1 MRAASPEEPTLK
13 PAAPID
19 RPVASR
25 LLSSEPLVA
34 VVNGSSGGWIVPLPE
49 KAQLIIGRSA
59 ECDVSIPDATVSR
72 RHLRVHVGTELAI
85 EDLGSA
91 NGTAYDAKPLRPF
104 ERTAIDL
111 GRPLDIGS
119 ATLFIH
125 AARGVLPAS
134 GPGPS
139 SAAPPSSRAQRAV
152 STLPPPPSAGEVVRD
167 EALRRIYVLLPA
179 IAPSP
184 LSVLVLGETG
194 VGKEVYADAIH
205 RTSDRAN
212 GPFLKLNCAALP
224 ESILEGE
231 LFGYE
236 RGSFSGAITA
246 RPGLFEAAHGGTV
259 FLDEIGELTLP
270 TQAKLLRVLE
280 SGEVLR
286 IGSRAPM
293 RVDVRFVAAT
303 NRDLGALVASG
314 SFRADLFYRLEGVR
328 IEIPPLRER
337 TADIIPLVEFFIQ
350 RLAARMNLT
359 PPVLSPGAEELLR
372 GYSWPGNVREL
383 RNVVERAVVMN
394 PDVAVLEE
402 SHLVMYAAA
411 SRSTLA
417 PATSRE
423 APPAQKTPRAT
434 DDLRGA
440 LETVERQAIVDALE
454 RTGGNQSAAARLLGI
469 GRHALIG
476 RIEAYGLARPRKR
489 S

>member
-1 MRAASPEEPTLK
+1 MRAGSPEEPTLK

-19 RPVASR
+19 RSAPSR
-25 LLSSEPLVA
+25 LLSSEPLVG
-34 VVNGSSGGWIVPLPE
+34 VVNGATGGWVVPLPD

-59 ECDVSIPDATVSR
+59 ECEISIPDPTVSR
-72 RHLRVHVGTELAI
+72 RHVRVHIGTELAI

-91 NGTAYDAKPLRPF
+91 NGTNYDAMPLRPF
-104 ERTAIDL
+104 ERTVIEL
-111 GRPLDIGS
+111 GQPIEIGS
-119 ATLFIH
+119 ARLFIH

-134 GPGPS
+134 
-139 SAAPPSSRAQRAV
+139 APTAPASVKVPRAPNM
-152 STLPPPPSAGEVVRD
+152 LPPPPAGEVVRD
-167 EALRRIYVLLPA
+167 EALRRIYALLPA

-205 RTSDRAN
+205 RASDRAR

-236 RGSFSGAITA
+236 RGSFSGAVTA

-259 FLDEIGELTLP
+259 FLDEIGELTAA

-286 IGSRAPM
+286 LGSRSPVH
-293 RVDVRFVAAT
+293 VDVRFVSAT
-303 NRDLGALVASG
+303 NRDLAALVSSG
-314 SFRADLFYRLEGVR
+314 SFRADLFYRLEGIR

-337 TADIIPLVEFFIQ
+337 TADIIALAEFFIE
-350 RLAARMNLT
+350 RLATRMSLAA
-359 PPVLSPGAEELLR
+359 PALSAGAKDLLR

-394 PDVAVLEE
+394 PHIAVLEE
-402 SHLVMYAAA
+402 SQLVMYATSAKV
-411 SRSTLA
+411 TIA
-417 PATSRE
+417 PGARRE
-423 APPAQKTPRAT
+423 APPTQTTSRTK

-440 LETVERQAIVDALE
+440 LEAIERQAIVDALDK
-454 RTGGNQSAAARLLGI
+454 TGGNQSAAARLLGM

-476 RIEAYGLARPRKR
+476 RIEAYGLSRPRKR